1 MQNSRI
7 QSLYRD
13 ALDYLVGANIDDAEL
28 TVLFVIEHV
37 FERPYLS
44 LLSNDMMVSS
54 DQYDQVF
61 SLLNGC
67 VSGTPLAYL
76 LGTVNFNGTTYDV
89 DPGVLIPRPET
100 EELVQYSSR
109 IIRWLLNQSIASV
122 IFECGVGT
130 GVISIELS
138 KLFPSLSFHGWD
150 ISSLAIENAVK
161 NCDRHHISNILLHH
175 GDFFEGVAQ
184 RKGAV
189 KQQVLV
195 SNPPYISECDFDQ
208 LDEHVKREPKTAL
221 IAEEQ
226 GTAIISRL
234 IDVSIQ
240 QNMILI
246 CEIGYDQRLFFQE
259 KYPRHRLLFIQD
271 LSGHDRFVVFF
282 PSFFQLDDGLLNQ
295 LNQ

>member
-1 MQNSRI
+1 M

-13 ALDYLVGANIDDAEL
+13 ALRYLVGATIDDAEL

-37 FERPYLS
+37 FEQSYLS
-44 LLSNDMMVSS
+44 LLSNDIVVSTE
-54 DQYDQVF
+54 QYDHVF
-61 SLLNGC
+61 SILNGC

-76 LGTVNFNGTTYDV
+76 LGTVDFNGRTYDV
-89 DPGVLIPRPET
+89 DRGVLIPRPET

-138 KLFPSLSFHGWD
+138 KLFPFLSLYGWD
-150 ISSLAIENAVK
+150 ISSLAIKNAQK
-161 NCDRHHISNILLHH
+161 NCDRHHISNLLLHH
-175 GDFFEGVAQ
+175 GDFFEGLAQ
-184 RKGAV
+184 RKSAS

-195 SNPPYISECDFDQ
+195 SNPPYISECEFDQ

-240 QNMILI
+240 QKMILI
-246 CEIGYDQRLFFQE
+246 CEMGHNQRSFFQK
-259 KYPRHRLLFIQD
+259 KYAQYQLVFIQD
-271 LSGHDRFVVFF
+271 LSGHDRFLVYF
-282 PSFFQLDDGLLNQ
+282 PSFFQLDDDLLNQ